1 LGTVYPAG
9 PVFGDQPVLTP
20 ARNVKGASVMKKLI
34 DIPPVWLILAIV
46 AAWWQ
51 ARLFPMG
58 LSLDGAVTD
67 ALSGVLIGAGLILIL
82 AAALAFRRAQ
92 TTIIP
97 HQTPTQLITTGVFA
111 RSRNPIYLGDAL
123 ILTGLILRFDAVAS
137 LVLVPIFVWWIER
150 HFIVPEEGRMR
161 RTFRADFAAY
171 ERKVR
176 RWM

>member
-1 LGTVYPAG
+1 
-9 PVFGDQPVLTP
+9 
-20 ARNVKGASVMKKLI
+20 MKDLI
-34 DIPPVWLILAIV
+34 DIPPVWLALAII

-67 ALSGVLIGAGLILIL
+67 ALAGMLIGAGVILII
-82 AAALAFRRAQ
+82 AAALAFRRAR

-97 HQTPTQLITTGVFA
+97 HQTPAHLITTGIFA

-123 ILTGLILRFDAVAS
+123 ILTGLILRFDAVLS
-137 LVLVPIFVWWIER
+137 LVLVPLFVWWIER
-150 HFIVPEEGRMR
+150 HFILPEENRMR
-161 RTFRADFAAY
+161 RVFRAEFAAY

-176 RWM
+176 RWV